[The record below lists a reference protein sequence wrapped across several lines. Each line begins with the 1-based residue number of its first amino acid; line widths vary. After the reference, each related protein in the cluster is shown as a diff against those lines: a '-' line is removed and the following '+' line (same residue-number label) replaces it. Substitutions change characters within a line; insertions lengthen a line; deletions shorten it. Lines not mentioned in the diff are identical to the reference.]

1 VRVPALLISP
11 WVDQTYVKTTFD
23 HTSLL
28 AYLIDKWNLGPLTA
42 RVSQAN
48 SIKPL
53 IRTTGAPREDT
64 PPNIPG
70 APAAVLAAAE
80 AAPAEPPSE
89 NQKSLIAFTEH
100 LESQITEPVNKQ
112 ARAVASLAGWQMRAA
127 AAKDRLGLFLDQ
139 QKAKVGTP

>member
-1 VRVPALLISP
+1 MNPDI
-11 WVDQTYVKTTFD
+11 VKTTFD

-42 RVSQAN
+42 RVTQAN

-53 IRTTGAPREDT
+53 IRTTGVPREDT
-64 PPNIPG
+64 PPSIPG

-100 LESQITEPVNKQ
+100 LESQIAEPAGTQ
-112 ARAVASLAGWQMRAA
+112 ARATAVLAGWQSRVGV
-127 AAKDRLGLFLDQ
+127 AKDRLSLFLDQ
-139 QKAKVGTP
+139 QKAKVVAVTSP